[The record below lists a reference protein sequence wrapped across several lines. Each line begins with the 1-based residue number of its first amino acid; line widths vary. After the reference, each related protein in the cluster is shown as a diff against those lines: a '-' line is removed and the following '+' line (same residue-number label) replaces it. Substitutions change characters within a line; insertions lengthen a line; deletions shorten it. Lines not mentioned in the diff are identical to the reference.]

1 MSMLRLSPYQWA
13 CPGWCLTQ
21 RLDGGE
27 AVATD
32 QGAGVRS
39 RSRVKEVVWRWHSA
53 LRSRPG
59 QAALLLTPASITRGG
74 GEQVRWIRERR
85 LVSTG
90 QDQGNRPGCSRA
102 RPGGPNETVEAS
114 TDGGCTS
121 TASGGAGHGVPRHHD
136 HSRPGRDAGPGR
148 RRDPRP
154 RGRPVTRAGSGGA
167 PTAAVAPAAAAG

>member
-21 RLDGGE
+21 RLDGGD

-59 QAALLLTPASITRGG
+59 RAALLLTPASITRGG
-74 GEQVRWIRERR
+74 GEQVRRIRERR
-85 LVSTG
+85 LAHGPGPGQPARVFTGATGRPERDRGSEHRWWLHFHST
-90 QDQGNRPGCSRA
+90 RR
-102 RPGGPNETVEAS
+102 
-114 TDGGCTS
+114 
-121 TASGGAGHGVPRHHD
+121 
-136 HSRPGRDAGPGR
+136 SRPWSTSSP
-148 RRDPRP
+148 
-154 RGRPVTRAGSGGA
+154 
-167 PTAAVAPAAAAG
+167 